1 MSSSKFNFS
10 QSDRILKIG
19 GHILFI
25 FIALIIVVSEE
36 SPLMSPMN
44 ILNKYQKTSE
54 LINAAK
60 ANGAKANGAKA
71 NGAKATATQAKATA
85 QVTPQV
91 TPQVTSQ
98 AIQQAAKGISAT
110 FNLTS

>member
-71 NGAKATATQAKATA
+71 TATQAKATA

>member
-36 SPLMSPMN
+36 SPLMSPLN

-60 ANGAKANGAKA
+60 G
-71 NGAKATATQAKATA
+71 
-85 QVTPQV
+85 
-91 TPQVTSQ
+91 SQ
-98 AIQQAAKGISAT
+98 ASQIPKAPPLIPKAPPLTSPLTSKAPLIQQAAKASGITAI
-110 FNLTS
+110 FNLT

>member
-44 ILNKYQKTSE
+44 IMNKYQKTSE

-60 ANGAKANGAKA
+60 APGQAVKA
-71 NGAKATATQAKATA
+71 
-85 QVTPQV
+85 
-91 TPQVTSQ
+91 Q
-98 AIQQAAKGISAT
+98 AIQASVPASGISAT
-110 FNLTS
+110 FKLN

>member
-36 SPLMSPMN
+36 SPLISPMN
-44 ILNKYQKTSE
+44 ILNKYKQTSNV
-54 LINAAK
+54 INM
-60 ANGAKANGAKA
+60 
-71 NGAKATATQAKATA
+71 ATAKPANAPKVASA
-85 QVTPQV
+85 PVAAVTP
-91 TPQVTSQ
+91 SGS
-98 AIQQAAKGISAT
+98 AK
-110 FNLTS
+110 L

>member
-44 ILNKYQKTSE
+44 ILNKYQKTSA
-54 LINAAK
+54 LINSATAPQPTGEN
-60 ANGAKANGAKA
+60 AS
-71 NGAKATATQAKATA
+71 KATQVTVANASKPQVKAT
-85 QVTPQV
+85 
-91 TPQVTSQ
+91 
-98 AIQQAAKGISAT
+98 
-110 FNLTS
+110 

>member
-36 SPLMSPMN
+36 SPLISPMN
-44 ILNKYQKTSE
+44 ILNKYKQTSN
-54 LINAAK
+54 LINVATAKPVNAKLVAPAAPAAPVTPVKPVAAK
-60 ANGAKANGAKA
+60 P
-71 NGAKATATQAKATA
+71 
-85 QVTPQV
+85 VEV
-91 TPQVTSQ
+91 
-98 AIQQAAKGISAT
+98 KGP
-110 FNLTS
+110 

>member
-36 SPLMSPMN
+36 SPLISPMN
-44 ILNKYQKTSE
+44 ILNKYKQTSNV
-54 LINAAK
+54 INMATAKPANAAAKPANAAK
-60 ANGAKANGAKA
+60 VASAEVKAA
-71 NGAKATATQAKATA
+71 
-85 QVTPQV
+85 VTPV
-91 TPQVTSQ
+91 VAP
-98 AIQQAAKGISAT
+98 AKT
-110 FNLTS
+110 

>member
-36 SPLMSPMN
+36 SPLISPMN
-44 ILNKYQKTSE
+44 ILNKYKQTSNV
-54 LINAAK
+54 INMATAKPANAA
-60 ANGAKANGAKA
+60 AAPVAP
-71 NGAKATATQAKATA
+71 
-85 QVTPQV
+85 VTPV
-91 TPQVTSQ
+91 VP
-98 AIQQAAKGISAT
+98 AK
-110 FNLTS
+110 L

>member
-71 NGAKATATQAKATA
+71 TATQAKATA

-98 AIQQAAKGISAT
+98 AIQHAAKGISAT